1 MNNEAGK
8 LNRRSI
14 RLPGYDYSQ
23 PGAYFVTI
31 CTQNRACLYGD
42 IIDGKMMLNANGLIV
57 HEEWQKTAEM
67 RLNVVLDTFVIMPNH
82 IHGILVIKDDIDY
95 GKAKCRGTMH
105 RAPTPMIERYG
116 KPVSNSIPTIIRGF
130 KSAVTH
136 RINEIRA
143 TPGAPIWQRNFYEH
157 VIRNEDNLNEI
168 RQYIE
173 NNPTK
178 WLEDENHPEN
188 IRKKL

>member
-8 LNRRSI
+8 LNRRSV

-178 WLEDENHPEN
+178 WLEDENHPKN
-188 IRKKL
+188 IRN

>member
-1 MNNEAGK
+1 MKNEAGK
-8 LNRRSI
+8 PNRRSI
-14 RLPGYDYSQ
+14 RLPAYNYSQ
-23 PGAYFVTI
+23 PGAYFLTI
-31 CTQNRACLYGD
+31 CSYNRLFLFGD
-42 IIDGKMMLNANGLIV
+42 IQDGKMILNGNGLIV
-57 HEEWQKTAEM
+57 HEEWQKTTEM

-82 IHGILVIKDDIDY
+82 IHGIPGIKDDINH

-105 RAPTPMIERYG
+105 RAPTPMIERFG

-136 RINEIRA
+136 RINEIRQ
-143 TPGAPIWQRNFYEH
+143 TPGAPIWQRKYYEH
-157 VIRNEDNLNEI
+157 VIRNEDDLNEI

-173 NNPTK
+173 NNSAK

>member
-1 MNNEAGK
+1 MNNEAEK

-42 IIDGKMMLNANGLIV
+42 IIDGKMQLNGLGIAVRSCWEEIPMHFGNVSLDVQAVMPNHMHGIIILEEMLIV
-57 HEEWQKTAEM
+57 HGVGAGLPRPYMGGRPTLG
-67 RLNVVLDTFVIMPNH
+67 RVVAYYKYQSTKH
-82 IHGILVIKDDIDY
+82 
-95 GKAKCRGTMH
+95 
-105 RAPTPMIERYG
+105 
-116 KPVSNSIPTIIRGF
+116 
-130 KSAVTH
+130 
-136 RINEIRA
+136 INEIRA
-143 TPGAPIWQRNFYEH
+143 TPGAPIWQRNYYEH
-157 VIRNEDNLNEI
+157 VVRNEDDLNEI

-178 WLEDENHPEN
+178 WLEDENHPKN
-188 IRKKL
+188 IRRKL